1 MQQQMHQPLL
11 GFKTDNLGQEP
22 ITKQRHILRSAFL
35 AIFILLGFGI
45 LIGIISVIVVDVHL
59 AK

>member
-1 MQQQMHQPLL
+1 MQQQMQQPLL
-11 GFKTDNLGQEP
+11 GFKREHFDQEP
-22 ITKQRHILRSAFL
+22 ITKKRHILRGAFL

-45 LIGIISVIVVDVHL
+45 LIGIASVIIVRIHL

>member
-1 MQQQMHQPLL
+1 MQQQVQQPLL
-11 GFKTDNLGQEP
+11 GFKSEHFDQEL
-22 ITKQRHILRSAFL
+22 ITRERHILRSAFL

-45 LIGIISVIVVDVHL
+45 LIGIASVIIVRIHL

>member
-11 GFKTDNLGQEP
+11 GFKSEHFDQEP

-45 LIGIISVIVVDVHL
+45 LIGIASVIIVDWHL

>member
-11 GFKTDNLGQEP
+11 GFKTEHFDQGP

-45 LIGIISVIVVDVHL
+45 LIGIASVIIVDYHL

>member
-1 MQQQMHQPLL
+1 MQQQVHQPLL
-11 GFKTDNLGQEP
+11 GFKRENFDQEP

-45 LIGIISVIVVDVHL
+45 LIGIISVIIVDVLL